1 MDFEKAKGVKS
12 TEEDPLKPDPTE
24 LNKAGIVLKFFD
36 TALSAMKIY
45 PSGNPAIQRNLMQFF
60 DRLEEFLDV
69 YEELRLGIQEFSFTL
84 KKETVFQDKIKK
96 KSLPFLLFKDGM
108 RELSL
113 YKGLEREELQEF
125 MEVLKEASDL
135 PPEES
140 DVVSFLWEKDFINI
154 RYFVIDEFLDLFI
167 GREGRQGEYKIDK
180 RELFEGKLGLTQE
193 DREEIEQKSEG
204 LSLTLDQEEEEEES
218 APVLTSSV
226 KVPFVKKVNLPD
238 IEAVVSQSRQSTSLS
253 ELVPL
258 LFEVL
263 YHEEKDEEFSS
274 VLDTLIHS
282 YTDAISHAD
291 FNHAGLILERMR
303 DLEEAVNPK
312 SEERLKFLVRTQDEA
327 RSKEYIDI
335 IKKTYLDGKVK
346 DIDSYFHFMRV
357 LGMEA
362 IPVAGAIWKKSAD
375 PVVHQKALDFL
386 KEAGRKDVSALLYLV
401 RGSDL
406 SMAKEVIAL
415 LEDIIDPGDVH
426 YLGDFVEHP
435 NKEIKLQIIRVL
447 DRAAN
452 KEANRILL
460 KFLSDKDEEIRA
472 EAAGS
477 LKCLGDSETF
487 DSVMEMIHK
496 KDFKERN
503 RMEKTALLIFSGN
516 TQKDEAYGLL
526 RSLLKKWSL
535 FPESK
540 QTETRLCV
548 VSALA
553 ALANPESEEILKEGT
568 RLFNR
573 TVRHAC
579 ELQLERNNFREESGE
594 TKESGGGTD

>member
-167 GREGRQGEYKIDK
+167 GREGKQGEYKIDK